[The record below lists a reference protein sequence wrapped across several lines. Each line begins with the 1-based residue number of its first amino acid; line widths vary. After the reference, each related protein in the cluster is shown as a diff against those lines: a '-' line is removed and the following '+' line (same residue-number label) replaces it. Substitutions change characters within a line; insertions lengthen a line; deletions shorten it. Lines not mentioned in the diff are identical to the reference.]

1 MRSATTGFSVD
12 ASVKLDRKEQPMRR
26 FITIAML
33 STLVASVG
41 LGATVSG
48 SSARRASR
56 LHIATAANRSRLVAD
71 VAAARLTTA
80 KYVTNLALAK
90 ADGYGIITRMIP
102 DMGYHFLNPK
112 VTGFDVRK
120 PPILVYE
127 HRGNSWQL
135 GALEWVFTSKP
146 PTPPLPGAQYGT
158 FAAACHYVDGTF
170 VPKGSQSLCPATSPQ
185 TGAKFNFWHP
195 KLITLHFWIWY
206 PNPAG
211 IYSGMNPMVSPFNT
225 R

>member
-1 MRSATTGFSVD
+1 MRPARAGRSVD
-12 ASVKLDRKEQPMRR
+12 APVKLDRKEQRMRR
-26 FITIAML
+26 LITTAILAVLIAG
-33 STLVASVG
+33 AG
-41 LGATVSG
+41 LGVAAA
-48 SSARRASR
+48 SSFGRHASR
-56 LHIATAANRSRLVAD
+56 LHHATAAHRSPLVAD
-71 VAAARLTTA
+71 VAAARLATA
-80 KYVTNLALAK
+80 KYVTNLALAR

-112 VTGFDVRK
+112 VSGFNVRK

-127 HRGNSWQL
+127 HHRNTWQL

-146 PTPPLPGAQYGT
+146 ATPPLPGAQYGT
-158 FAAACHYVDGTF
+158 FAAACHYLDGTF
-170 VPKGSQSLCPATSPQ
+170 VPAGSQSACPATSPQ

-211 IYSGMNPMVSPFNT
+211 IYHGMNPMVRPFNNG
-225 R
+225 